1 MEAEVL
7 TVRREMSNE
16 YRRRLDALEAEW
28 AARAASRATELEAA
42 HGLKLQQVRVLLT
55 HVRLERLEKALHS
68 SQQLTVLCQCWLV
81 VAHDVLCLLK

>member
-28 AARAASRATELEAA
+28 AARATFRTTELEAA
-42 HGLKLQQVRVLLT
+42 HTLKVQQVRV
-55 HVRLERLEKALHS
+55 HAD
-68 SQQLTVLCQCWLV
+68 
-81 VAHDVLCLLK
+81 AHPR